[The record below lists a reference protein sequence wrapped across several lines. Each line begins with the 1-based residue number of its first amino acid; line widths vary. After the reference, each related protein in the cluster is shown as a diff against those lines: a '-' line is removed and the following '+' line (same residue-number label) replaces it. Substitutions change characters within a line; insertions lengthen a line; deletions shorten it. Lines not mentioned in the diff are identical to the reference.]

1 MAWLPLG
8 LVILS
13 HRRRGMRWK
22 LLSLAAATFPFTLV
36 GCGDRINRGDSV
48 TSQPKNYTITV
59 TGTATGSAGT
69 VLQHGITFNLAVV
82 PSN

>member
-22 LLSLAAATFPFTLV
+22 LLSLVAATFPLTLG

-48 TSQPKNYTITV
+48 ASQPKNYAITV
-59 TGTATGSAGT
+59 TGTATGTAGT
-69 VLQHGITFNLAVV
+69 ILQHTITFNLAVV